1 MRWILATLFC
11 VVIIVFL
18 VVLLVGAAS
27 NGYSFLGAL
36 KAIDVATISLA
47 AASLAV
53 TSVGIVVAVVG
64 AFGYSQIKES
74 AISASIAEAR
84 LVAGIKATEVA
95 TTKATEVA
103 SAVAART
110 VTDYLAQQA
119 NVGGVAASEEL
130 VQAVVKEENGE

>member
-11 VVIIVFL
+11 VVIILFL

-74 AISASIAEAR
+74 AISASIAETRKIA
-84 LVAGIKATEVA
+84 AE
-95 TTKATEVA
+95 KATEVA

-110 VTDYLAQQA
+110 VTDYLAQLA
-119 NVGGVAASEEL
+119 NAGGGDASEKL
-130 VQAVVKEENGE
+130 VEAVVKEENGE